1 MFLHQ
6 NANFLGCNADRCF
19 KYPQVDKMVKQKELN
34 KQIIEEWNKST
45 SKDIKEN
52 PTKYF
57 QNDQQA

>member
-1 MFLHQ
+1 
-6 NANFLGCNADRCF
+6 
-19 KYPQVDKMVKQKELN
+19 MVKQKELN
-34 KQIIEEWNKST
+34 KQIIEEWNKTT